1 MVTRPFVVIILLCIK
16 VFTIFYIQYSSYIA
30 LYYISLMEFIEYY
43 KSVILQLKKIK
54 NEIISPHLP
63 KKEYIY
69 NTLQKMG
76 TLKGKE
82 IQISSPGVFEAG

>member
-1 MVTRPFVVIILLCIK
+1 
-16 VFTIFYIQYSSYIA
+16 
-30 LYYISLMEFIEYY
+30 MEFIEYY

-54 NEIISPHLP
+54 NENISPTSQ

-76 TLKGKE
+76 TARKE
-82 IQISSPGVFEAG
+82 RRFKYQALGVFEAG